1 MFKELYDK
9 HLCPHIINFFMDDKI
24 IKKQREKV
32 VPKAYGRVLEIGIG
46 SGHNLDFY
54 DYSKVEEIYALE
66 PHPKLIEMSQKKASQ
81 LDIKLKVLDS
91 SAEENPL
98 ENESFD
104 SVVCTYTLCTIP
116 DPDKALLEVKR
127 VLKNGGSF
135 IFSEHGLAPEASVQ
149 KWQNRLNPLQNAIGG
164 GCNLNRNIPLIIEK
178 SGLKTKELDQGH
190 IPGLTLISYN
200 YWGFSLKE

>member
-81 LDIKLKVLDS
+81 LDINLKIL
-91 SAEENPL
+91 L
-98 ENESFD
+98 Q
-104 SVVCTYTLCTIP
+104 TLFMEI
-116 DPDKALLEVKR
+116 ALLLE
-127 VLKNGGSF
+127 
-135 IFSEHGLAPEASVQ
+135 
-149 KWQNRLNPLQNAIGG
+149 
-164 GCNLNRNIPLIIEK
+164 
-178 SGLKTKELDQGH
+178 
-190 IPGLTLISYN
+190 
-200 YWGFSLKE
+200 

>member
-1 MFKELYDK
+1 MFKQFYDK

-66 PHPKLIEMSQKKASQ
+66 PHPKLTEMSQKKASQ
-81 LDIKLKVLDS
+81 LDVNLKILEL

-98 ENESFD
+98 EDESFD

-116 DPDKALLEVKR
+116 DPGKALLEVKR

-135 IFSEHGLAPEASVQ
+135 IFSEHGLAPEPSVQ

-164 GCNLNRNIPLIIEK
+164 GCNLNRNIPQIIEK
-178 SGLKTKELDQGH
+178 SGLKTKELDLGH

-200 YWGFSLKE
+200 YWGLSLKE